1 MAPSSTWRAAGTSP
15 TWGRKAPRWSW
26 TWSSSSTA
34 CCWTW
39 WRARCSRTSA
49 TRWWMPSS
57 VAPRPCM
64 AESIRVEVCYAKPE
78 VQAMV
83 ALTVPVGTTALEA
96 AQQSGLMGRYPEID
110 LDQQPLGIRGKRVE
124 LGRVLEEGDRVEI
137 LRPL

>member
-1 MAPSSTWRAAGTSP
+1 
-15 TWGRKAPRWSW
+15 
-26 TWSSSSTA
+26 
-34 CCWTW
+34 
-39 WRARCSRTSA
+39 
-49 TRWWMPSS
+49 
-57 VAPRPCM
+57 M

-137 LRPL
+137 LRPLTADPKETRRRLAAKGKTMGTGRKEG